1 MGSRRCARCRG
12 AANRIL
18 PLSAGQ
24 AFNATLAPDEAHVLD
39 GAGHMAPVERPDEL
53 NAIID
58 AFIAGHVVRASAG
71 AERS

>member
-1 MGSRRCARCRG
+1 MLGWG

-24 AFNATLAPDEAHVLD
+24 AFTAALDPDEAHVID
-39 GAGHMAPVERPDEL
+39 GVGYMAPSERPDEL

-58 AFIAGHVVRASAG
+58 AFLARHAARASAG